1 MTENK
6 EYKNVPQYQEEDEM
20 EIDLMEYAR
29 KLWAARKLLL
39 KVAGIAVI
47 VGVVIALTT
56 PKQYTVSVTLAPEM
70 SKGGGGG
77 LSGIASILGVGGL
90 TMGNDADALNIQLY
104 PNIVAS
110 TPFIL
115 DLMDTPVK
123 TIDEEQPDTTLVGY
137 LKEYTSSSLMGTV
150 MSLPF
155 KAIGGVMSLFKSEE
169 EETREKAINP
179 FHLTAEQARTVAGL
193 KGMIAANVDK
203 KTGVTTVTVTMQ
215 DPLVAAI
222 ITDTVVVKL
231 KEHITKYRVSKAE
244 DDCKYWEQLNEQR
257 KNEYYA
263 KQKDYAAYVDA
274 NQNVILQSVR
284 IEQERLQNDMNLAY
298 QVYSNVATQLQMAK
312 AKVQEAKPVFAV
324 VEPASVPLR
333 PSGTS
338 RKMILI
344 GTVFLFVAAAA
355 AWVLF
360 GVDLWK
366 KVKEGLSEQ
375 PEKKEA

>member
-56 PKQYTVSVTLAPEM
+56 PKQYTASVTLAPEA

-77 LSGIASILGVGGL
+77 LSGIASMLGVGGMS
-90 TMGNDADALNIQLY
+90 MGSDADALNIQLY

-155 KAIGGVMSLFKSEE
+155 KAIGGIMSLFQSEE
-169 EETREKAINP
+169 EETGEKAINP
-179 FHLTAEQARTVAGL
+179 FHLTKEQSKTVQGL
-193 KGMIAANVDK
+193 KKMIVANVDK
-203 KTGVTTVTVTMQ
+203 KTGVTTVSVTMQ
-215 DPLVAAI
+215 DPMVAAI

-263 KQKDYAAYVDA
+263 KQKDYAEFVDA

-298 QVYSNVATQLQMAK
+298 QVYSNVAAQLQMAR

-324 VEPASVPLR
+324 VEPASVPLQ

-338 RKMILI
+338 RMIVLA

-360 GVDLWK
+360 GQDFLK
-366 KVKEGLSEQ
+366 KVKEGLSEN
-375 PEKKEA
+375 KEENK